1 MVINDKNTYLENDS
15 ELIIKELTI
24 LNGNHDEEVKNSIN
38 MVKTLIEKWIIKD
51 RDPEEIKKVN
61 PIKLEKLLLNL
72 LDEWHITKD
81 QYVEYFLK
89 SWVMQLWKYLVYKNI
104 ISELQLNLA
113 LKIQKKVKQNEHIW
127 KILRDL
133 IENASENSNEKIE
146 QLNKILVELWKMELS
161 EYVSSIWLLTEVEL
175 LECQKEKKLNNN
187 LKLSEIIRKKI
198 DKKYENGRNNWNKEL
213 ERQEKMKKL
222 ALIIME
228 LWKIMIWEYFVLMWY
243 ITEIELIR
251 YKAIQEKTWR
261 PLWEIIKWDKWFSTD
276 FMYDRFKE
284 IWIEPKADEIWIYD
298 ILEK

>member
-1 MVINDKNTYLENDS
+1 MIINDTNIIDDS
-15 ELIIKELTI
+15 ELVVKELTI
-24 LNGNHDEEVKNSIN
+24 LNGKQNEELENAIN
-38 MVKTLIEKWIIKD
+38 MVKVLIENWILKD
-51 RDPEEIKKVN
+51 RDSEEIKKVN
-61 PIKLEKLLLNL
+61 PLKLEKLLFTL
-72 LDEWHITKD
+72 LDEWQITKD

-104 ISELQLNLA
+104 ISEFQLNLA
-113 LKIQKKVKQNEHIW
+113 LKIQKKARQNEYIW

-133 IENASENSNEKIE
+133 IENASENPNEKIN
-146 QLNKILVELWKMELS
+146 QLNKILVDLWKMKLS
-161 EYVSSIWLLTEVEL
+161 EYVSIVWLLTEEEL
-175 LECQKEKKLNNN
+175 LECQKEKNWDNN
-187 LKLSEIIRKKI
+187 LKLSEIIRQKI
-198 DKKYENGRNNWNKEL
+198 DKKYKNEIIDWSKEL
-213 ERQEKMKKL
+213 ERQEKMNKL

-243 ITEIELIR
+243 ITEIELIK

-261 PLWEIIKWDKWFSTD
+261 PLWEIIKLDKWFSTD

>member
-1 MVINDKNTYLENDS
+1 
-15 ELIIKELTI
+15 
-24 LNGNHDEEVKNSIN
+24 
-38 MVKTLIEKWIIKD
+38 
-51 RDPEEIKKVN
+51 
-61 PIKLEKLLLNL
+61 
-72 LDEWHITKD
+72 
-81 QYVEYFLK
+81 
-89 SWVMQLWKYLVYKNI
+89 
-104 ISELQLNLA
+104 
-113 LKIQKKVKQNEHIW
+113 
-127 KILRDL
+127 
-133 IENASENSNEKIE
+133 
-146 QLNKILVELWKMELS
+146 MELS

-175 LECQKEKKLNNN
+175 LECQKEKKLNNS
-187 LKLSEIIRKKI
+187 LKLSEIIRQKI
-198 DKKYENGRNNWNKEL
+198 DKKYENWRNNWNKEL